1 MEANEILVLSMF
13 GSFIILLFLGI
24 PVAWVLGGVGVAFA
38 FIGYYADIYL
48 DTWTGLDFT
57 TLGLV
62 VNRLYKIMDNWILVA
77 LPMFIF
83 MGNMLDKSGWQ
94 TG

>member
-48 DTWTGLDFT
+48 DTWTGSISPP
-57 TLGLV
+57 LV
-62 VNRLYKIMDNWILVA
+62 W
-77 LPMFIF
+77 
-83 MGNMLDKSGWQ
+83 W
-94 TG
+94 